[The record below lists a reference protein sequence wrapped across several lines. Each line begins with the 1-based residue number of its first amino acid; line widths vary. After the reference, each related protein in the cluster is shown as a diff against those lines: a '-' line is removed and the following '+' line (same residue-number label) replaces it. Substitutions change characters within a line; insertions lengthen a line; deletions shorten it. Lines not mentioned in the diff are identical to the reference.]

1 MSTCC
6 AQMSASEED
15 FARSRQAGFTIIELM
30 VGLLVGMFVTLG
42 VTYILMNME
51 GQKRTV
57 TSGSDAQLTG
67 AMAMATLARTLQ
79 PAGYGFNQVPG
90 VMGCA
95 LTNKYGGSGIKEMPD
110 RLVPVEIED
119 GKDGAPDTIRVF
131 ASGKASYAMPL
142 RLNQT
147 YDPAVAGADNQFVPL
162 ALAGVSPRDATY
174 RGDLMVAAVDATRPC
189 EIFQATSLTAGAI
202 GREDDGAWNAT
213 DFPGQIY
220 KSGNYLINLGQPID
234 VTLGVSADGALTSR
248 SLIFSDAGVPS
259 YTEAVAIHRDIVNL
273 QAMYGKDT
281 SATPDGAIDEWTSVK
296 PVDNAE
302 WQQVV
307 ALRVAVVARSTQ
319 FEREAVSP
327 ELPQWEV
334 GSAIPVAGSK
344 ACRHNSEGK
353 CLDLKIPELPDNAH
367 EHYRYKVYDTV
378 IPLRNAFIQKFS

>member
-6 AQMSASEED
+6 AQMSASEPGV
-15 FARSRQAGFTIIELM
+15 ARGREAGFTIIELM

-42 VTYILMNME
+42 VTYVLMNME

-67 AMAMATLARTLQ
+67 AMALATLARALQ

-95 LTNKYGGSGIKEMPD
+95 LANKYGGGGLKEMPE

-131 ASGKASYAMPL
+131 ASGKESYAMPL

-147 YDPAVAGADNQFVPL
+147 YDPAVIGADNQFVPL
-162 ALAGVSPRDATY
+162 ALAGVSPRDAAY
-174 RGDLMVAAVDATRPC
+174 PGDLMVAAVDDKQPC
-189 EIFQATSLTAGAI
+189 EIFQVTTTAAGAI

-220 KSGNYLINLGQPID
+220 RSGNYLINLGQPID
-234 VTLGVSADGALTSR
+234 VTLGVSADGALTSK

-259 YTEAVAIHRDIVNL
+259 YTEAVAVHRDIVNL

-296 PVDNAE
+296 PTNNAQ

-319 FEREAVSP
+319 FEREEVSP
-327 ELPQWEV
+327 NLPQWEV
-334 GSAIPVAGSK
+334 GSEIPVAGTQP
-344 ACRHNSEGK
+344 CRQNTESQ
-353 CLDLKIPELPDNAH
+353 CLDLTIPELPGDAH
-367 EHYRYKVYDTV
+367 KHYRYKVFDSI
-378 IPLRNAFIQKFS
+378 IPLRNMVWKASQ